1 MGPILLNG
9 STKYSAYL
17 GQAHVKPAFT
27 CFDLKMGFIPTFRDI
42 LRIFLVERS
51 GHSRKAIDKLHIFH
65 VLKLTQPNHVQFKEE
80 SETSPY
86 EL

>member
-1 MGPILLNG
+1 
-9 STKYSAYL
+9 
-17 GQAHVKPAFT
+17 
-27 CFDLKMGFIPTFRDI
+27 MGFIPTFRDI

-65 VLKLTQPNHVQFKEE
+65 VFNLTQPIHVQFKEE
-80 SETSPY
+80 GETSPY